1 MSGARTKSRI
11 LYAKFLAVAYRK
23 FRNILIFSCCIL
35 KIQEY
40 IDFDK
45 AFLTNKRNE
54 KNKLQGFELVS
65 LCFCPLVV
73 VAPSPHPKSCFS
85 VMLPLIK
92 QAKVYTY
99 TAGNGC
105 TVILLEKVGTE
116 NSIMLNTLAIL
127 VYTEIITFI
136 VITQN
141 LSLIKLNNQSRRSLT
156 KEIKE
161 KHSELKTVF

>member
-1 MSGARTKSRI
+1 
-11 LYAKFLAVAYRK
+11 
-23 FRNILIFSCCIL
+23 
-35 KIQEY
+35 
-40 IDFDK
+40 
-45 AFLTNKRNE
+45 
-54 KNKLQGFELVS
+54 
-65 LCFCPLVV
+65 
-73 VAPSPHPKSCFS
+73 
-85 VMLPLIK
+85 MLPLIK

-99 TAGNGC
+99 TAGTGC

>member
-1 MSGARTKSRI
+1 
-11 LYAKFLAVAYRK
+11 
-23 FRNILIFSCCIL
+23 
-35 KIQEY
+35 
-40 IDFDK
+40 
-45 AFLTNKRNE
+45 
-54 KNKLQGFELVS
+54 
-65 LCFCPLVV
+65 
-73 VAPSPHPKSCFS
+73 
-85 VMLPLIK
+85 MLPLIK
-92 QAKVYTY
+92 QATVYTY